1 MGFVTKSKAMAL
13 LCSSALLVGAA
24 CSAGSGGSKAPLSA
38 PAAQGPVQEIKVAMG
53 DFFYEPKQIATK
65 SGPVRFVLTNT
76 GATAHRFSISG
87 NGINNVSSKN
97 VAAGRDGSLEVNLA
111 PGTYKMGCTLGDHE
125 ARGSVGTI
133 TVQ

>member
-1 MGFVTKSKAMAL
+1 MRHNLKRFVFGLMGVG
-13 LCSSALLVGAA
+13 ALLVVAA
-24 CSAGSGGSKAPLSA
+24 CGSSSGVRETGTTATQA
-38 PAAQGPVQEIKVAMG
+38 TGPAQEVKVAMG
-53 DFFYEPKQIATK
+53 DFFYDPKEITVKAGT
-65 SGPVRFVLTNT
+65 VHFALTNV

-97 VAAGRDGSLEVNLA
+97 VAAGRDGSLEVTLS

-133 TVQ
+133 TAQ